1 MQVTLKL
8 ETFLSS
14 LCFQKHD
21 KTYSSLRMNLISF
34 IQTGI
39 SGLMKWSHEF

>member
-1 MQVTLKL
+1 MSFQNQDQLK
-8 ETFLSS
+8 
-14 LCFQKHD
+14 
-21 KTYSSLRMNLISF
+21 MNLISF